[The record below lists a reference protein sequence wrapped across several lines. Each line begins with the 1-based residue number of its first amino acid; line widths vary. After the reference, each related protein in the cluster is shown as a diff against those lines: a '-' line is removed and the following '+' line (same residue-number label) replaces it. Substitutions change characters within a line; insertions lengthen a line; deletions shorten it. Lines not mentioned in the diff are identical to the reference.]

1 MSKIAKE
8 HIEYQ
13 LLLVQ
18 AKTEGYSFNLYDDVW
33 SIDVNNKIRVYKI
46 TSKINN
52 NLREG

>member
-33 SIDVNNKIRVYKI
+33 SIDVLSLIH
-46 TSKINN
+46 
-52 NLREG
+52 L